1 MAIKKTTKESPRI
14 FIGTSE
20 PNAAGIMPD
29 KIGDLYINT
38 ALSTLHFGKAI
49 TGSYPWG
56 TAGTA

>member
-20 PNAAGIMPD
+20 PNAAGIKPD
-29 KIGDLYINT
+29 KVGDLYVNT
-38 ALSTLHFGKAI
+38 GLMTLYFGKAL